1 MDGRFSSST
10 TATLERQADELL
22 GLTKGAKPG
31 PRPKGQEA
39 ADILT
44 ERQLRR
50 REEREIC
57 FGSMSDFNP
66 SMVGIRTIED
76 YYERLV
82 R

>member
-39 ADILT
+39 PDILT
-44 ERQLRR
+44 ERQLQSRAK
-50 REEREIC
+50 REIA
-57 FGSMSDFNP
+57 FGSMSDFDP
-66 SMVGIRTIED
+66 VAVGIRTVDEW
-76 YYERLV
+76 YERFI